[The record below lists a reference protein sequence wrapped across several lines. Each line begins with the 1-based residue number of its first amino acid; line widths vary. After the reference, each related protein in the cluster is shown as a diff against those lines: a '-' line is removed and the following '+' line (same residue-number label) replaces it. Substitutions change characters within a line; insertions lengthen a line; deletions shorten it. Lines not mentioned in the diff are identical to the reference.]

1 LANSYRTPGA
11 QGAEERRLSPF
22 FNATVCV
29 FAILTIVSFLFLFF
43 STHSFIVNFRDV
55 GLSFF
60 SGMRNGVH
68 KAASVASGTVLAVQ
82 ELAVLREEY
91 AELTSRMAR
100 YEQIERSAAE
110 IQMENQ
116 RLREQLDFAQ
126 ATAYKGIASEI
137 IGKDPDNLFS
147 ALVINKGTHNG
158 ISVNMP
164 VIAYQDGTQ
173 GLVGKVIQA
182 GKFESLIMP
191 LYDASCFVAARLSS
205 SRHEGIVG
213 GQGTQDAPL
222 LMRFIQ
228 KWARSELNLG
238 DVIISSGMGGVY
250 PVGVTVGRVSK
261 IQSQEYELSM
271 EVELVPAID
280 FSRLEYVFVINE
292 DKGEGTGD

>member
-1 LANSYRTPGA
+1 M
-11 QGAEERRLSPF
+11 QGGEERRLSPF
-22 FNATVCV
+22 FNATVGV
-29 FAILTIVSFLFLFF
+29 FAVLTIVSFLFLFF
-43 STHSFIVNFRDV
+43 STRSFIVNFRDV

-60 SGMRNGVH
+60 SGMRNGIH
-68 KAASVASGTVLAVQ
+68 KAASAVSGTVLAVQ

-91 AELTSRMAR
+91 AELTSRVAR

-126 ATAYKGIASEI
+126 ITAYKGIASEI
-137 IGKDPDNLFS
+137 IGRDPDNLFS
-147 ALVINKGTHNG
+147 ALVINKGTYNG

-173 GLVGKVIQA
+173 GLVGKVIQV

-191 LYDASCFVAARLSS
+191 LYDASCFVAARISA

-213 GQGTQDAPL
+213 GQGGENAPL

-228 KWARSELNLG
+228 KWARSELNVG
-238 DVIISSGMGGVY
+238 DVIVSSGMGRVY
-250 PVGVTVGRVSK
+250 PADVSIGRVSK
-261 IQSQEYELSM
+261 IQNQEYELSM
-271 EVELVPAID
+271 EVELVSTID

-292 DKGEGTGD
+292 DKGESIGD